1 MRWLLFCSE
10 ANSIGKHCGDLLQV
24 AGQTVLAEHLSS
36 KGTSL
41 QCVKEKITNEKPDR
55 ILVIIDEERATSQLV
70 QTITEHLL
78 LPVYVAQATNIAYSP
93 IPVLVITT
101 SSGNADLALVQNATE
116 QLMLFY
122 SHLTK

>member
-1 MRWLLFCSE
+1 MRWLLFFSE

-24 AGQTVLAEHLSS
+24 AGQTVLPEHLSP

-41 QCVKEKITNEKPDR
+41 QHVKEKITKEKPDR
-55 ILVIIDEERATSQLV
+55 ILVIIDDERSTSQLV

-78 LPVYVAQATNIAYSP
+78 LPVYVAQATNNSYSP

-101 SSGNADLALVQNATE
+101 SSDNADLALVQNATD

-122 SHLTK
+122 SHLTT